1 MAQRKLSEREGMK
14 KQAAREMSVYK
25 RDDMIQ
31 KSRHQLTVREQR
43 CVLFAISKIK
53 PSDEVFQAYTFDL
66 KDFYALCGLA
76 DESYNELKGILN
88 GLADK
93 GWDMPLKDNPDTIS
107 RVRWFST
114 VRTNKK
120 SGKVTIKFHEDM
132 MPYLL
137 HLTGQDNFYTGYG
150 LQYVLPMSRQ
160 SSPRLYELLKSYQ
173 KNRMTWFFETE
184 ELKRLL
190 DASNYKNFNDFKRFV
205 LDPAVEEINKFT
217 DLKIAYDTMK
227 EGRRVARV
235 EFYMAEKRGK
245 ELIDAKRAGEE
256 VLDGQVDLFEQLE
269 QLRAEGE
276 SVKEQFLR
284 ENPPRRR
291 SKTED

>member
-1 MAQRKLSEREGMK
+1 MAKRKLSERQEMK
-14 KQAAREMSVYK
+14 KQSAREMSIYK

-31 KSRHQLTVREQR
+31 KSRHQLSLREQK
-43 CVLFAISKIK
+43 CVAFAISQIK
-53 PSDEVFQAYTFDL
+53 PTDEVFQEYTFDIRL
-66 KDFYALCGLA
+66 FYDICGLEG
-76 DESYNELKGILN
+76 ESYTELKAMLL
-88 GLADK
+88 GLKSKSWWMTIDDK
-93 GWDMPLKDNPDTIS
+93 GTES
-107 RVRWFST
+107 AVSWFST
-114 VRTNKK
+114 VRINKR
-120 SGKVTIKFHEDM
+120 SGKVTVKFHEDM
-132 MPYLL
+132 MPFLL
-137 HLTGQDNFYTGYG
+137 HLTGQDHFYTGYSF
-150 LQYVLPMSRQ
+150 QYMLPMSSQ
-160 SSPRLYELLKSYQ
+160 YAPRLYELLKSYQ
-173 KNRMTWFFETE
+173 KNRMTWFFEID

-190 DASNYKNFNDFKRFV
+190 DASNYKNFNDFSKRV
-205 LDPAVEEINKFT
+205 LNPAVEEINKFT
-217 DLKIAYDTMK
+217 DLKIAYDTKK

-291 SKTED
+291 KKEDD